1 MKWGKLSAEYSQRE
15 TEEEKVIGGAMQ
27 GAGFAEPGDLDE
39 GEAVPQYPELPVNL
53 FFVFSHLEA
62 LR

>member
-15 TEEEKVIGGAMQ
+15 TEEEKVTGGAMQ

-39 GEAVPQYPELPVNL
+39 GEAVPSGLKYPELPMNL
-53 FFVFSHLEA
+53 FLFSPT
-62 LR
+62 